1 MRKKIRP
8 NTKVS
13 TEAWRFDD
21 MKMEKQKRWSYKV
34 FGEQHLDARV
44 MGKTIKK
51 EGMKWSVLWE
61 DGETSPI
68 LEDYLVNL
76 HDDEVDQPVA

>member
-21 MKMEKQKRWSYKV
+21 MKMEKQKRWSYNV
-34 FGEQHLDARV
+34 FGEQHMDARV
-44 MGKTIKK
+44 MGKAIKK
-51 EGMKWSVLWE
+51 EGMEWIALWE
-61 DGETSPI
+61 DGETNPI
-68 LEDYLVNL
+68 LED
-76 HDDEVDQPVA
+76 